1 MYCGLYMRQAGK
13 VVGDNTV
20 LWSGKA
26 HFFDMTSKSNFKS
39 NALIKKKKSFLLFF
53 FIIASSYSKYNVSKL
68 ATTSKSSHK
77 TYIYAFLLQA
87 AQAVLR
93 VYQIPKP
100 DSPPE
105 SSGIQDNFHYAGILS
120 ITALKTAHWH
130 RFSARDNGSFIIM
143 AEKYIYS
150 DCSIGPHSPVQS
162 GFHISQEEIGW
173 NSQHHSKL
181 INETKSHNLKYQFIH
196 LTLYLYWRVTHFHRV
211 ALVIIHWALA
221 HDLNHKLNTS
231 KVSGW
236 NTQIW
241 KHTVVYTVLLH
252 RTWPL
257 KSKTSCSN
265 GYTEIKTVFHLHLD
279 HKIKQ

>member
-1 MYCGLYMRQAGK
+1 M
-13 VVGDNTV
+13 V
-20 LWSGKA
+20 
-26 HFFDMTSKSNFKS
+26 
-39 NALIKKKKSFLLFF
+39 
-53 FIIASSYSKYNVSKL
+53 
-68 ATTSKSSHK
+68 TTSKSSHK
-77 TYIYAFLLQA
+77 SYIYAFLLQA
-87 AQAVLR
+87 VLR
-93 VYQIPKP
+93 VDQIPKP

-105 SSGIQDNFHYAGILS
+105 SSDIQCNFHYAGTLS
-120 ITALKTAHWH
+120 ITVLKTAHWH
-130 RFSARDNGSFIIM
+130 HISARDNGSFIIM

-150 DCSIGPHSPVQS
+150 DRSLGPHSPVQS

-196 LTLYLYWRVTHFHRV
+196 LTNEAVYRWLIAVLYWRMTHFHRV
-211 ALVIIHWALA
+211 ALVRTHWALA
-221 HDLNHKLNTS
+221 HDLNHTLHTS

-257 KSKTSCSN
+257 KSKTSYSN
-265 GYTEIKTVFHLHLD
+265 SYTEIKTIFHLYLD
-279 HKIKQ
+279 HTIKQ